1 MKKLVLIPLII
12 FLSACKKEKFDIV
25 NLNGNQIIA
34 LGHGGMGLSS
44 TYPMDSYESLMESLN
59 TGADGTEF
67 DVQMTKDS
75 VLVLYHDVDLSDNTT
90 LKGCINSLNWNEVQA
105 AKYNQTPYLNY
116 TIITLDQFLLNVT
129 NRNQREFIFDCK
141 LYTENPDIQQFYRS
155 YINAVTRIVHNYGLE
170 INVRIESQE
179 PDFLKLFKQKSLRY
193 KLYIYPSSFE
203 SGLEIAK
210 SLDLFGITIS
220 TKNISKEQIK
230 IAHDNN
236 IWVTLWNIHTE
247 ADNKEAIKKNPDCI
261 QTDKL
266 KNLIKLLR

>member
-1 MKKLVLIPLII
+1 MKNLIFI
-12 FLSACKKEKFDIV
+12 FILLLLFACKKEKFNIV
-25 NLNGNQIIA
+25 NLNGNEIMT

-44 TYPMDSYESLMESLN
+44 TYPMDSYESLMESLG

-75 VLVLYHDVDLSDNTT
+75 VLVLYHDKDLSDNTT
-90 LKGCINSLNWNEVQA
+90 LKGCINSLSWQEVQA
-105 AKYNQTPYLNY
+105 AKYNQKLYLNY
-116 TIITLDQFLLNVT
+116 SISSLDQFLSNVSE
-129 NRNQREFIFDCK
+129 RNQREFTFDCK
-141 LYTENPDIQQFYRS
+141 LYTENPDINTFYRT
-155 YINAVTRIVHNYGLE
+155 YIRAVTSIVRKYNLE
-170 INVRIESQE
+170 MNVQIESQN
-179 PDFLKLFKQKSLRY
+179 PDFLAVFKQLNPFY

-220 TKNISKEQIK
+220 TRDISKEQIE

-236 IWVTLWNIHTE
+236 LWVTIWNTHTE
-247 ADNKEAIKKNPDCI
+247 ADNKEAIRKNPDCI

-266 KNLIKLLR
+266 KYLVKLLK